1 MGNEVSSSEV
11 EEEQEESIKESN
23 LEFAGEVQNGPVIL
37 QSSPALNS
45 APGVNHVS
53 SKQVVQQE
61 NVIASSQKTIVVSP
75 ISNGSVTNPPP
86 PAAKSKFRLTISR
99 PSPGRTS
106 FQPNGQGDV
115 GPVKPEITLQE
126 SPVVQTQLMTPIGPD
141 SMTVKENFGGV
152 QNQAPP
158 SVLTAEEAS
167 SSSTNSTEEEMA
179 STKPQEVSIFHKIF
193 KPEKK
198 MQSTLPPV
206 VTINQPMVITVDQ
219 NTVLQGSPPSNG
231 LQSQSVEDDD
241 QSASAEEQSIDSQ
254 ESASEATP
262 AELHPVMSFFKTL
275 VTPNKSVLKSEE
287 DVKTEGEVKKKENG
301 GFRKSSSKKE
311 KHKSTVH
318 QTSDTEAKTLKK
330 SESPK
335 SGTLSRLFKQ
345 KSKKEEQNTSGSK
358 DVLEKSVVSV
368 SVNSEKSPPE
378 QVLIQDPKSSDV
390 PTQITASE
398 EEGKAAKVST
408 APRPK
413 LFWRKSFKG
422 EPQPNKPQQ
431 NGVEEQSVSVAST
444 PEQISVQDTKSP
456 DSNVQPTE
464 NEKPMVEPSS
474 RSVPFWRKSFKGDPQ
489 PRINQD
495 NDKVVVEQPVVSVSV
510 NSEKS
515 PPEQVLTPDTKPLD
529 TPEPESEK
537 PQKEAAARPVP
548 FWRKSFKADPPPQ
561 KVPENVVVEQPVVY
575 VSVNS
580 EKSLPEQVLT
590 PDAKPLDFDPQQP
603 QSGTPQKETTARP
616 LPFWR
621 KSFKGDSQTP
631 KVQENSLPEEPQTVQ
646 LTPASSSEPEPQSSK
661 SNTGD
666 KGATPGIK
674 SPENKRP
681 EDAKSTKPKIMMF
694 FKQLS
699 VLGDGSNISPEE
711 SNKKNNQEPTLDIT
725 DGVEVSKNEKTV
737 VTAVVEPPP
746 PPPPPQK
753 GKDNIK
759 EKKASAEKL
768 NKQESRES
776 AEIAASAQ
784 FHSPDPV
791 QVDNAVGA
799 FKEGQLKRTEKR
811 QSLGS
816 FFKAIGPKRMSDAE
830 VQTDPVTILPG
841 EKTK

>member
-11 EEEQEESIKESN
+11 EEEQEEPIKESN

-45 APGVNHVS
+45 APGVNYVS

-61 NVIASSQKTIVVSP
+61 NMIASSQKTIVVSP

-86 PAAKSKFRLTISR
+86 PVAKSKFRLTISR

-167 SSSTNSTEEEMA
+167 SSSTNPTEEEMA
-179 STKPQEVSIFHKIF
+179 CTKPKEVSIFHKIF

-198 MQSTLPPV
+198 MQSALPPV

-219 NTVLQGSPPSNG
+219 NTVLQSSPPSNG

-241 QSASAEEQSIDSQ
+241 QSASAEEQSIDGQ
-254 ESASEATP
+254 ESASEATQNTP
-262 AELHPVMSFFKTL
+262 PVELHPVMSFFKTL

-287 DVKTEGEVKKKENG
+287 EVKTEGE
-301 GFRKSSSKKE
+301 
-311 KHKSTVH
+311 
-318 QTSDTEAKTLKK
+318 D
-330 SESPK
+330 
-335 SGTLSRLFKQ
+335 

-358 DVLEKSVVSV
+358 
-368 SVNSEKSPPE
+368 
-378 QVLIQDPKSSDV
+378 
-390 PTQITASE
+390 ITASE

-495 NDKVVVEQPVVSVSV
+495 NVVVEQPVVSVSV

-590 PDAKPLDFDPQQP
+590 PEAKPLDFDPQQP
-603 QSGTPQKETTARP
+603 QSGTPQKETSARP

-666 KGATPGIK
+666 KGATPGVK

-711 SNKKNNQEPTLDIT
+711 SNEKRNQEPTLDIT

-753 GKDNIK
+753 GKDNMK

-816 FFKAIGPKRMSDAE
+816 FFKAIGPKRMLDAE
-830 VQTDPVTILPG
+830 VQTDPVTILPA

>member
-11 EEEQEESIKESN
+11 EEEQEEPIKESN

-45 APGVNHVS
+45 APGVNYVS

-61 NVIASSQKTIVVSP
+61 NMIASSQKTIVVSP

-86 PAAKSKFRLTISR
+86 PVAKSKFRLTISR

-167 SSSTNSTEEEMA
+167 SSSTNPTEEEMA
-179 STKPQEVSIFHKIF
+179 CTKPKEVSIFHKIF

-198 MQSTLPPV
+198 MQSALPPV

-219 NTVLQGSPPSNG
+219 NTVLQSSPPSNG

-241 QSASAEEQSIDSQ
+241 QSASAEEQSIDGQ
-254 ESASEATP
+254 ESASEATQNTP
-262 AELHPVMSFFKTL
+262 PVELHPVMSFFKTL

-287 DVKTEGEVKKKENG
+287 EVKTEGEDKKKENG

-358 DVLEKSVVSV
+358 DVLEQSVVSV

-431 NGVEEQSVSVAST
+431 N
-444 PEQISVQDTKSP
+444 
-456 DSNVQPTE
+456 
-464 NEKPMVEPSS
+464 
-474 RSVPFWRKSFKGDPQ
+474 SFKGDPQ

-495 NDKVVVEQPVVSVSV
+495 NVVVEQPVVSVSV

-590 PDAKPLDFDPQQP
+590 PEAKPLDFDPQQP
-603 QSGTPQKETTARP
+603 QSGTPQKETSARP

-666 KGATPGIK
+666 KGATPGVK

-711 SNKKNNQEPTLDIT
+711 SNEKRNQEPTLDIT

-753 GKDNIK
+753 GKDNMK

-816 FFKAIGPKRMSDAE
+816 FFKAIGPKRMLDAE
-830 VQTDPVTILPG
+830 VQTDPVTILPA

>member
-431 NGVEEQSVSVAST
+431 N
-444 PEQISVQDTKSP
+444 
-456 DSNVQPTE
+456 
-464 NEKPMVEPSS
+464 
-474 RSVPFWRKSFKGDPQ
+474 SFKGDPQ

-495 NDKVVVEQPVVSVSV
+495 NVVVEQPVVSVSV

>member
-11 EEEQEESIKESN
+11 EEEQEEPIKESN

-45 APGVNHVS
+45 APGVNYVS

-61 NVIASSQKTIVVSP
+61 NMIASSQKTIVVSP

-86 PAAKSKFRLTISR
+86 PVAKSKFRLTISR

-167 SSSTNSTEEEMA
+167 SSSTNPTEEEMA
-179 STKPQEVSIFHKIF
+179 CTKPKEVSIFHKIF

-198 MQSTLPPV
+198 MQSALPPV

-219 NTVLQGSPPSNG
+219 NTVLQSSPPSNG

-241 QSASAEEQSIDSQ
+241 QSASAEEQSIDGQ
-254 ESASEATP
+254 ESASEATQNTP
-262 AELHPVMSFFKTL
+262 PVELHPVMSFFKTL

-287 DVKTEGEVKKKENG
+287 EVKTEGEDKKKENG

-358 DVLEKSVVSV
+358 DVLEQSVVSV

-422 EPQPNKPQQ
+422 
-431 NGVEEQSVSVAST
+431 
-444 PEQISVQDTKSP
+444 
-456 DSNVQPTE
+456 
-464 NEKPMVEPSS
+464 
-474 RSVPFWRKSFKGDPQ
+474 DPQ

-495 NDKVVVEQPVVSVSV
+495 NVVVEQPVVSVSV

-590 PDAKPLDFDPQQP
+590 PEAKPLDFDPQQP
-603 QSGTPQKETTARP
+603 QSGTPQKETSARP

-666 KGATPGIK
+666 KGATPGVK

-711 SNKKNNQEPTLDIT
+711 SNEKRNQEPTLDIT

-753 GKDNIK
+753 GKDNMK

-816 FFKAIGPKRMSDAE
+816 FFKAIGPKRMLDAE
-830 VQTDPVTILPG
+830 VQTDPVTILPA

>member
-11 EEEQEESIKESN
+11 EEEQEEPIKESN

-45 APGVNHVS
+45 APGVNYVS

-61 NVIASSQKTIVVSP
+61 NMIASSQKTIVVSP

-86 PAAKSKFRLTISR
+86 PVAKSKFRLTISR

-167 SSSTNSTEEEMA
+167 SSSTNPTEEEMA
-179 STKPQEVSIFHKIF
+179 CTKPKEVSIFHKIF

-198 MQSTLPPV
+198 MQSALPPV

-219 NTVLQGSPPSNG
+219 NTVLQSSPPSNG

-241 QSASAEEQSIDSQ
+241 QSASAEEQSIDGQ
-254 ESASEATP
+254 ESASEATQNTP
-262 AELHPVMSFFKTL
+262 PVELHPVMSFFKTL

-287 DVKTEGEVKKKENG
+287 EVKTEGEDKKKENG

-358 DVLEKSVVSV
+358 
-368 SVNSEKSPPE
+368 
-378 QVLIQDPKSSDV
+378 
-390 PTQITASE
+390 ITASE

-422 EPQPNKPQQ
+422 
-431 NGVEEQSVSVAST
+431 
-444 PEQISVQDTKSP
+444 
-456 DSNVQPTE
+456 
-464 NEKPMVEPSS
+464 
-474 RSVPFWRKSFKGDPQ
+474 DPQ

-495 NDKVVVEQPVVSVSV
+495 NVVVEQPVVSVSV

-590 PDAKPLDFDPQQP
+590 PEAKPLDFDPQQP
-603 QSGTPQKETTARP
+603 QSGTPQKETSARP

-666 KGATPGIK
+666 KGATPGVK

-711 SNKKNNQEPTLDIT
+711 SNEKRNQEPTLDIT

-753 GKDNIK
+753 GKDNMK

-816 FFKAIGPKRMSDAE
+816 FFKAIGPKRMLDAE
-830 VQTDPVTILPG
+830 VQTDPVTILPA